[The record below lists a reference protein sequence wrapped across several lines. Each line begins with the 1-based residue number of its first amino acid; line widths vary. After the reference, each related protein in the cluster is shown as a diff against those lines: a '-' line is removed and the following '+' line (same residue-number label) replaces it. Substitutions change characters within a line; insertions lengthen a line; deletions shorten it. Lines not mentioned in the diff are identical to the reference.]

1 MKGRLLA
8 DLGHHLREL
17 ERFGVFQ
24 REIAHTKTCVR
35 PEMIIQYGTRI
46 LEQIFHYFL
55 IVKNNND

>member
-35 PEMIIQYGTRI
+35 PEMIIQYKNFGANISLLSNRK
-46 LEQIFHYFL
+46 EQ
-55 IVKNNND
+55 